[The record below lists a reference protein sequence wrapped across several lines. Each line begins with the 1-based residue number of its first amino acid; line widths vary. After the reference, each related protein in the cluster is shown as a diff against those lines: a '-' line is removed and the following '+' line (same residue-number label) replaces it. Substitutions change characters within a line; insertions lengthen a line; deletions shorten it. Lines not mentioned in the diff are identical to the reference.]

1 MHQDALILLF
11 LAAGLL
17 VLPRLAGY
25 IRIPT
30 SVLEILFGVV
40 LGKSLLGLEA
50 HGPWLD
56 VLARFGFLVLMFQAG
71 MEIDFKALLQQRSR
85 LFVFQLILF
94 GSTVCLAGLAVM
106 MMALHPFLALVLST
120 TSLGLVVPALR
131 EAGFSKGGLGQTILI
146 AATLADF
153 LTLLGITF
161 FVLGY
166 QHGLCIEL
174 FIPIPLFAGFALLLW
189 GARLWAWWH
198 PDKAET
204 FLRPGDVREPGVR
217 LAMALLLLFTALSEL
232 VHLEPVLGAFM
243 GGCIISF
250 VFREKKELEFKISA
264 IGFGFLTPLFFIHVG
279 MGFDVSNVLSLEQL
293 AFVGM
298 LLAVSLVVKLVPCL
312 QFPLWGFR
320 LKDGVRCGLLLSTR
334 LSLIVAAASIGL
346 EQGFL
351 TPEIKDAIVLLAL
364 LTCIIGPLGFKLLT
378 PTNSF

>member
-1 MHQDALILLF
+1 MHQDGLLLF
-11 LAAGLL
+11 LVAIALV

-25 IRIPT
+25 LRVST
-30 SVLEILFGVV
+30 QVLEILFGVA
-40 LGKSLLGLEA
+40 LGKSLLGLEPN
-50 HGPWLD
+50 GQWMD
-56 VLARFGFLVLMFQAG
+56 ILARFGFLVLMFHAG
-71 MEIDFKALLQQRSR
+71 MEINFKALLGQRVR
-85 LFVFQLILF
+85 LLIFQLLIF
-94 GSTVCLAGLAVM
+94 GSTVCLAAAAVM
-106 MMALHPFLALVLST
+106 IMGLHPFLALVLST

-131 EAGFSKGGLGQTILI
+131 EAGVAATGIGQIILL

-153 LTLLGITF
+153 LTLLGITA
-161 FVLGY
+161 FVLVY
-166 QHGLCIEL
+166 QYGLCPEL
-174 FIPIPLFAGFALLLW
+174 LIPVPLFAGFAVLLW

-198 PDKAET
+198 PDKAEI
-204 FLRPGDVREPGVR
+204 FLRPGDAREPGVR
-217 LAMALLLLFTALSEL
+217 LAMALLLLFTALSEF

-250 VFREKKELEFKISA
+250 VFREKRELEFKISA

-279 MGFDVSNVLSLEQL
+279 MGFDVSNVLSPERL
-293 AFVGM
+293 AFAGM
-298 LLAVSLVVKLVPCL
+298 LLAASLVVKIVPCL

-320 LKDGVRCGLLLSTR
+320 FKDGVRCGLLLSAR

-378 PTNSF
+378 PANPS